1 MDRTNRNWLKATSSL
16 GTCIQLYN
24 NVGTANYFFN
34 LGEIVANL
42 NGSIKLALEIVETR
56 GGALL
61 LNQMTC
67 NIVSNIFG
75 IEFLLGPF
83 PLSFFSALKF
93 LCSSLKRRMPMPRR
107 SSRLSWGMRWR
118 YEEASKVLPPKILF
132 LDLFFSTYKC
142 WWCWRRI
149 PSRSNRGRRW
159 KSTFTYI
166 LVLQLTSRVIC
177 MQN

>member
-1 MDRTNRNWLKATSSL
+1 M
-16 GTCIQLYN
+16 
-24 NVGTANYFFN
+24 
-34 LGEIVANL
+34 ANL

-107 SSRLSWGMRWR
+107 SSRLS
-118 YEEASKVLPPKILF
+118 
-132 LDLFFSTYKC
+132 
-142 WWCWRRI
+142 
-149 PSRSNRGRRW
+149 
-159 KSTFTYI
+159 
-166 LVLQLTSRVIC
+166 
-177 MQN
+177 